1 MALTNNHRYFMQ
13 YMLKNGATTVNNAQK
28 YCDYISEGEIE
39 NLAQLKTLVTE
50 INREISKQSYK
61 LAFNTCEVTN
71 EPYLIWL
78 NTKNDDIAKFQI
90 SYSALELE
98 YFHVILQEILRSD
111 EHRITFIV
119 CLNLTSTLTASY
131 SRENGEQV
139 LRKWIKN
146 GYFINKNPYVYL
158 GPRLILEFTAYLK
171 THLPDSICNLCS
183 ELVFWG
189 KSCESCYKTFHIYC
203 LKRYLENQHNCPC
216 CLTEWM
222 STIEDHSTVEDNNE
236 IEHAANNQTAESDV
250 SDSMDTD
257 DIISSTQTRNRNR
270 NARKNISNIS
280 SDEDINEP
288 GPSTR
293 KRHR

>member
-1 MALTNNHRYFMQ
+1 MELTNNHRYFIQ
-13 YMLKNGATTVNNAQK
+13 YMLKNGVTTINNAQK

-39 NLAQLKTLVTE
+39 SLAQLKTLVIE
-50 INREISKQSYK
+50 INREISKQCYK
-61 LAFNTCEVTN
+61 LVFNTCEVTN

-78 NTKNDDIAKFQI
+78 NTKNDDISKLQI
-90 SYSALELE
+90 SYSSLELE
-98 YFHVILQEILRSD
+98 YFHVILQEILRSE

-158 GPRLILEFTAYLK
+158 GPRLILEFTSYLK

-189 KSCESCYKTFHIYC
+189 KSCESCYKTFHIHC
-203 LKRYLENQHNCPC
+203 IKKYLENQQNCPC

-222 STIEDHSTVEDNNE
+222 SSIEDQSNVEYTNE
-236 IEHAANNQTAESDV
+236 IEHADNSQTTESDV
-250 SDSMDTD
+250 SNSMDVD
-257 DIISSTQTRNRNR
+257 DISPTQTRTGRR
-270 NARKNISNIS
+270 SGRKNISITSTN
-280 SDEDINEP
+280 EDINEP